1 MSLARPQDP
10 RALLRGSGPPYPLP
24 TRLLSHS
31 ACRAGAGTQGP
42 LPPAPK
48 PGVAGAGGRRARCGL
63 PRRGSLLVAAALGN
77 GGSYE
82 PYPWDER
89 EYHRVALQ
97 MVQTSGPLGVGVQSG
112 YFLLMRVTEDDA
124 IEDTERALVMSVGGD
139 TLAGV
144 AQLAQGQPS
153 GASGGRPL
161 SLDLLWQVLQRG
173 QEISRRTWGILR
185 VAVVELRG
193 NTFLGRVF
201 FGDLATGTVAWDCD
215 CRPSDA
221 CWLALKSK
229 APIYIHQQVWE
240 DSAMLLREIQR
251 TAESQ
256 RQAEAQLREKTQ
268 EMVRLA
274 GQMDADM
281 AGASA
286 GEVSPQAIMTTPRP
300 ADPEPLKRLKM
311 EMRVALKDEDYAA
324 AARIRDHPWMRL
336 HLSCLKARQRGDE
349 DEAERCERQLQAAIS
364 RHELEEERQQ
374 AQRQREAG
382 GGGGGGGWGGGG
394 GGPGLPFY

>member
-1 MSLARPQDP
+1 MAT
-10 RALLRGSGPPYPLP
+10 AF
-24 TRLLSHS
+24 
-31 ACRAGAGTQGP
+31 
-42 LPPAPK
+42 
-48 PGVAGAGGRRARCGL
+48 GG
-63 PRRGSLLVAAALGN
+63 
-77 GGSYE
+77 GGSYD
-82 PYPWDER
+82 PYPWDEH

-112 YFLLMRVTEDDA
+112 YFLLMRVSPDDA
-124 IEDTERALVMSVGGD
+124 IEDAERALVMSVGGD

-144 AQLAQGQPS
+144 AQLAQGQPT
-153 GASGGRPL
+153 GAAGGRPL

-173 QEISRRTWGILR
+173 QEISKRTWGILR

-201 FGDLATGTVAWDCD
+201 FGDPSTGTVAWDCD

-229 APIYIHQQVWE
+229 APIYVHHQVWE

-251 TAESQ
+251 TADSQ

-281 AGASA
+281 VGPTPGQASL
-286 GEVSPQAIMTTPRP
+286 QAIMTTPRP

-336 HLSCLKARQRGDE
+336 HLSSLKARQRGDE
-349 DEAERCERQLQAAIS
+349 DEADRCEAQLQAAIS
-364 RHELEEERQQ
+364 RHELEVERQQ
-374 AQRQREAG
+374 AQRRREAG
-382 GGGGGGGWGGGG
+382 GGGGGG